1 MVRPPPFGGSDT
13 VRIATVP
20 RGHEV
25 TWWMVVHEGTHGNR
39 GQTKCG
45 LTEVEADAI
54 LARFALNNP
63 LQSFGDRLA

>member
-1 MVRPPPFGGSDT
+1 
-13 VRIATVP
+13 
-20 RGHEV
+20 
-25 TWWMVVHEGTHGNR
+25 MVVHEGTHGNR

-45 LTEVEADAI
+45 LTEGEADAI